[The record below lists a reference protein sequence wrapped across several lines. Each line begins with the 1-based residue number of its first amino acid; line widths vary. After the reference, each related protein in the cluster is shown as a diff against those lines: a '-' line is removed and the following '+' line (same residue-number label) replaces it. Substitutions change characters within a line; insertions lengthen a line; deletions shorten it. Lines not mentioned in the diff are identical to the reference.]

1 MNSSNPASIS
11 SASVR
16 HSHLHLIFRS
26 NKKNGKL
33 QEKFNSCYQS
43 LRRNRRAPV
52 EWTLDSNVPA
62 TYLTAREHH
71 YKARTGFIFLAKK
84 SRSTVRFS
92 WFQTWL
98 LLNNIQPFQWAYRLH
113 RPLLRASGLWEREW
127 LWDRKRRRLPRW
139 AGSPRN
145 FKPLFQSVLCTSAL
159 FKSMLSSKQSYST
172 PNSLLKYNYPSVF
185 RRFLL
190 QFRRDL
196 SPNDRAEFKFWCKG
210 QIPGSK
216 LDIDP
221 ANVEDFLGLM
231 ESLLDSNTV
240 SLTDLSLLEEFL
252 IIVGRLNLLQSLKQV
267 ELQISLSGILEGYIK
282 SVIHLRHGTPVKL
295 VRDQAN
301 IAKFLLT
308 IKEIDEELISPVL
321 NRQLEQV
328 EDDRV
333 VLQVIKSPLLKT
345 SSLSWSKF
353 TFYLV
358 FIGEFYASFSWPR
371 NQLPDVVADGHFTS
385 LFSDTKTCELL
396 TEWMLENG
404 GLVSDW
410 NKYATYVKFTAK
422 IISLCSDL
430 SKFYCEVDRTGKF
443 VSQHRGIYFGVL
455 IGNEEYLWKRR
466 EGW

>member
-1 MNSSNPASIS
+1 
-11 SASVR
+11 
-16 HSHLHLIFRS
+16 
-26 NKKNGKL
+26 
-33 QEKFNSCYQS
+33 
-43 LRRNRRAPV
+43 
-52 EWTLDSNVPA
+52 
-62 TYLTAREHH
+62 
-71 YKARTGFIFLAKK
+71 
-84 SRSTVRFS
+84 
-92 WFQTWL
+92 
-98 LLNNIQPFQWAYRLH
+98 
-113 RPLLRASGLWEREW
+113 
-127 LWDRKRRRLPRW
+127 
-139 AGSPRN
+139 
-145 FKPLFQSVLCTSAL
+145 
-159 FKSMLSSKQSYST
+159 MLSSKQSYST

-216 LDIDP
+216 LDINP

-328 EDDRV
+328 EDDNTI
-333 VLQVIKSPLLKT
+333 LQVIESSLLKI

-353 TFYLV
+353 TSYLV
-358 FIGEFYASFSWPR
+358 LIGEFYASFSRPYT
-371 NQLPDVVADGHFTS
+371 QLPDVADGHFTS

-396 TEWMLENG
+396 TEWMLKNG
-404 GLVSDW
+404 GLVSD
-410 NKYATYVKFTAK
+410 
-422 IISLCSDL
+422 
-430 SKFYCEVDRTGKF
+430 
-443 VSQHRGIYFGVL
+443 
-455 IGNEEYLWKRR
+455 
-466 EGW
+466 

>member
-1 MNSSNPASIS
+1 
-11 SASVR
+11 
-16 HSHLHLIFRS
+16 
-26 NKKNGKL
+26 
-33 QEKFNSCYQS
+33 
-43 LRRNRRAPV
+43 
-52 EWTLDSNVPA
+52 
-62 TYLTAREHH
+62 
-71 YKARTGFIFLAKK
+71 
-84 SRSTVRFS
+84 
-92 WFQTWL
+92 
-98 LLNNIQPFQWAYRLH
+98 
-113 RPLLRASGLWEREW
+113 
-127 LWDRKRRRLPRW
+127 
-139 AGSPRN
+139 
-145 FKPLFQSVLCTSAL
+145 
-159 FKSMLSSKQSYST
+159 MLSSKQSYST

-216 LDIDP
+216 LDINP

-308 IKEIDEELISPVL
+308 FKEIDEELIPVL

-328 EDDRV
+328 KDDNTI
-333 VLQVIKSPLLKT
+333 LQVIESSLLKI

-353 TFYLV
+353 TSYLV
-358 FIGEFYASFSWPR
+358 FIGEFYASFSRPYT
-371 NQLPDVVADGHFTS
+371 QLPDVADGHFTS
-385 LFSDTKTCELL
+385 LFSDTKICELL
-396 TEWMLENG
+396 TEWMLKNG
-404 GLVSDW
+404 GLVSD
-410 NKYATYVKFTAK
+410 
-422 IISLCSDL
+422 
-430 SKFYCEVDRTGKF
+430 
-443 VSQHRGIYFGVL
+443 
-455 IGNEEYLWKRR
+455 
-466 EGW
+466 